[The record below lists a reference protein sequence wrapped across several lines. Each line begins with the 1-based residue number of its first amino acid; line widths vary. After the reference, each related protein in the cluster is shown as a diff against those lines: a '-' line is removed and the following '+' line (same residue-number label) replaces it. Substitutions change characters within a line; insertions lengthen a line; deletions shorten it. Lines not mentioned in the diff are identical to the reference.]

1 MTVRSLE
8 AAQSALWWSWPV
20 LSALSLSTSFS
31 GLAMYYLYADCDPLL
46 AGRIDS
52 RDQLLP
58 LFVIDVLGRWPGI
71 PGLFVSGIFAAS
83 LSTVSALVNSL
94 AAVTLEDYLK
104 PLWWWWLKRPL
115 NESGSA
121 LPSKLLALVY
131 GFVCIGVAFAVQYLG
146 SLLQASLTVFG
157 VVGGPLFGLFTLGMM
172 VPSVR
177 QRVSV
182 IWMEAAGFNIEL
194 TLCCCS
200 GRHYRPAV
208 RPRVVRDH
216 RLWPAEAGAAAA
228 ADVAGRLHRIWRC
241 GQRNA
246 VAHCGRTGSGD
257 TVSVFCVRVKPSI
270 LLTFD

>member
-1 MTVRSLE
+1 MSNSIANSFDPNPTKRHTWFTLIIGGGFTYLSLYAVNQTQVQRLMTVNSLK

-31 GLAMYYLYADCDPLL
+31 GLAMYYLYADCDPKL

-52 RDQLLP
+52 RDQLMP
-58 LFVIDVLGRWPGI
+58 LFVMDVLGSWPGV

-115 NESGSA
+115 NEGGSA
-121 LPSKLLALVY
+121 LPSKVLAFVY
-131 GFVCIGVAFAVQYLG
+131 GFVCIGVAFAAQYMG

-157 VVGGPLFGLFTLGMM
+157 VVGGPLFGVFTLGMM

-177 QRVSV
+177 QRVSG
-182 IWMEAAGFNIEL
+182 M
-194 TLCCCS
+194 
-200 GRHYRPAV
+200 
-208 RPRVVRDH
+208 
-216 RLWPAEAGAAAA
+216 
-228 ADVAGRLHRIWRC
+228 
-241 GQRNA
+241 A
-246 VAHCGRTGSGD
+246 VASND
-257 TVSVFCVRVKPSI
+257 CV
-270 LLTFD
+270 TTH